1 MASRAG
7 HHIPGTP
14 YTYKHGWKLVS
25 EEQTHTLVSVPV
37 DDVLRSFANQGFLW
51 RNTED
56 RRQLADSM
64 RQHGFD
70 PANPINV
77 SPDIG
82 MVDGH
87 HRLQAA
93 KDAGLKEVPIAFH
106 KTHMSSAEQ
115 SERDN
120 GLAYGGDSFYRS
132 AQRRARQDREER
144 QRASSPA
151 ARIAA
156 ASRAIKRHH
165 KAITF
170 LEEAAARLDAAN
182 EHDRAKAARVDAEV
196 ERTQKSNHEKELKA
210 ALREAMVERHK
221 KRGQQHDLSVT
232 PGGRMSRIW
241 NEALHPRALD
251 GRFADVVG
259 KSGRTYT
266 VRIHDVKRVR
276 DQKRVDA
283 MLRHSDDA
291 LLRDP
296 NFSIGP
302 NANKLYHPHTI
313 TVHDKESGKVVGLA
327 TFEVNHSPDK
337 TRNNEVHLS
346 YDVRGSGDGV
356 GGAMIRTLRE
366 ISPDKE
372 LHVYNSLESARSFY
386 EHTGARSFGET
397 HTSSWPS
404 LLSEETPGR
413 LAMRDALIERHK
425 QRGEQQKLDMP
436 LESGLERAMRR
447 QAKDKSS
454 TPKQR
459 KDAEVWLKQHD
470 LAVTP
475 GGRVGDASPLAR
487 PGYKGGRKLSDY
499 EREVAHALM
508 RKGVPRQRAIIMARG
523 IINKAAA
530 TGRWGKGKAR
540 PQVVAGAVA
549 SIAQRKAARV
559 AHNLSADSGKVL
571 DMAVLTTK
579 KRKRLKKSQFALPAE
594 RKYPIPDRAHAANAK
609 ARVAQHGTTAQ
620 KKKVAAAV
628 KAKFDMS
635 TATVGE
641 LRRAVLAIK
650 VAQARDID
658 LVGPKGYVHG
668 WKFVGVPGGGVK
680 IRRSRHGGSLAKTGA
695 KQRLAGGKSPN
706 VTKDLKTL
714 RTRGTGPKAPVPSPK
729 GSPTARLRKPIGLD
743 AQMRDRGDGELRNL
757 SHHDDE
763 KISMAARRERIRRT
777 NLSTVQNDAE
787 RQARMHRNVRRLI
800 NTGVGERR
808 GTVRWGPHAPLP
820 AGRKVTAHEL
830 SSSGKGEIRDAETGE
845 ILSSGHKSKLAAT
858 RIANA
863 HNAHYGYGSVGSTP
877 NQHSGTDPLA
887 KAKNALGLDSQQG
900 SSVDEEMRKRG
911 YHKQG
916 GHWVKS
922 TVSGDLMGK
931 RTVDPNGPSSINP
944 EKMSDAQISGAL
956 GQWSKKTPEY
966 RALVKEADRR
976 GIKYRRATR

>member
-132 AQRRARQDREER
+132 TQRRARQDREER

-210 ALREAMVERHK
+210 AMREAMIERHK
-221 KRGQQHDLSVT
+221 KRGQQ
-232 PGGRMSRIW
+232 
-241 NEALHPRALD
+241 
-251 GRFADVVG
+251 
-259 KSGRTYT
+259 
-266 VRIHDVKRVR
+266 
-276 DQKRVDA
+276 
-283 MLRHSDDA
+283 
-291 LLRDP
+291 
-296 NFSIGP
+296 
-302 NANKLYHPHTI
+302 
-313 TVHDKESGKVVGLA
+313 
-327 TFEVNHSPDK
+327 
-337 TRNNEVHLS
+337 
-346 YDVRGSGDGV
+346 YD
-356 GGAMIRTLRE
+356 M
-366 ISPDKE
+366 
-372 LHVYNSLESARSFY
+372 
-386 EHTGARSFGET
+386 
-397 HTSSWPS
+397 
-404 LLSEETPGR
+404 
-413 LAMRDALIERHK
+413 
-425 QRGEQQKLDMP
+425 
-436 LESGLERAMRR
+436 
-447 QAKDKSS
+447 
-454 TPKQR
+454 
-459 KDAEVWLKQHD
+459 
-470 LAVTP
+470 AVTP

-508 RKGVPRQRAIIMARG
+508 RKGVPRRRAIIMARG

-559 AHNLSADSGKVL
+559 AHSMSADSGRVL

-609 ARVAQHGTTAQ
+609 ARVAQHGTPSQ

-641 LRRAVLAIK
+641 LRRAAVAIK

-680 IRRSRHGGSLAKTGA
+680 IRRSRYGGSLAKTGA
-695 KQRLAGGKSPN
+695 RQRLVAGKSPN
-706 VTKDLKTL
+706 VTKDLKTN
-714 RTRGTGPKAPVPSPK
+714 RTRGKSDHARTSNSALRGQAASGRHGALDELQRRRDSSASPK
-729 GSPTARLRKPIGLD
+729 GSPTARLRKPSGLD
-743 AQMRDRGDGELRNL
+743 AQMRDKSDGGLQQL
-757 SHHDDE
+757 SHHEDA
-763 KISMAARRERIRRT
+763 KISMAARAERIRRS
-777 NLSTVQNDAE
+777 NLSDSQLEAE
-787 RQARMHRNVRRLI
+787 RQARMARKNQRRKAQEEADRQTRYHAGAAKKDDPSLQGLDKRVGAPGSPETEAEVRRLI
-800 NTGVGERR
+800 KMGVGERTARKLAPENLKRR
-808 GTVRWGPHAPLP
+808 GTVKHGRHAPLP

-830 SSSGKGEIRDAETGE
+830 SHSGEGEIRDAETGE

-863 HNAHYGYGSVGSTP
+863 HNAHYGYGSVGGTP

-887 KAKNALGLDSQQG
+887 KAKNHSQESPRNAAHKADDATLAEWAKTPVGREQSKYPLEARKILAAEPASLQTERYIAWAEAALNDPDLPTKERARIRDVLPDVRRQTSGPP
-900 SSVDEEMRKRG
+900 G
-911 YHKQG
+911 Y
-916 GHWVKS
+916 
-922 TVSGDLMGK
+922 GDLSK
-931 RTVDPNGPSSINP
+931 ESLPALQARARTLLAAIQRESDVAASKHPTASSNAVSR
-944 EKMSDAQISGAL
+944 MRAAQYKLA
-956 GQWSKKTPEY
+956 KV
-966 RALVKEADRR
+966 RAEIARR
-976 GIKYRRATR
+976 K